1 MKTNNLKRRALLKH
15 KYSSFLEETIAS
27 EANYHGIYNKSILE
41 RHIWIYE
48 IHSQLQSRLKGN
60 CILKGGACAQVY
72 IPLEKQRCTEDL
84 DLYTS
89 LTPNKLRT
97 ELSSLGKE
105 FNQGKLKTS
114 IREYI
119 PRGLRA
125 SKNKMPITTF
135 LVSLP
140 FIFNENKKN
149 KRATLK
155 IDFLH
160 VNIKK
165 IETIKV
171 KNAHVLG
178 LKLNYE
184 PNCITP
190 HALMAGKLM
199 VFAVNT
205 VGIEKYKKD
214 KLYKNVYDL
223 FYLVN
228 KYNSIE
234 DMEIISRY
242 FINNI
247 DLEFYLKGINPIEIK
262 YILQDIIQELEFL
275 YTESTN
281 KAYIET
287 NEKVKNFI
295 ENYLQY
301 NIEIKLNLKTFGS
314 MVNYLLHWTYAF
326 EAIVLYKDLNKF
338 SSVEGILNELKSM
351 IDE

>member
-1 MKTNNLKRRALLKH
+1 VKTNNLKRMTLLKH
-15 KYSSFLEETIAS
+15 KYSSFSEDTIAS
-27 EANYHGIYNKSILE
+27 EANYYGIYNKSILE

-48 IHSQLQSRLKGN
+48 MHFQLQSRLRGN
-60 CILKGGACAQVY
+60 CILKGGACAQLY

-89 LTPNKLRT
+89 LTPNKLRM
-97 ELSSLGKE
+97 ELSCLGKE
-105 FNQGKLKTS
+105 FNQSKLKTS

-119 PRGLRA
+119 PKGVRA
-125 SKNKMPITTF
+125 GKNKMPITTF
-135 LVSLP
+135 LVTLP

-149 KRATLK
+149 RRAFLK

-165 IETIKV
+165 METNNV
-171 KNAHVLG
+171 KNGHVLG
-178 LKLNYE
+178 LELNYE

-190 HALMAGKLM
+190 HSLMAGKLM

-205 VGIEKYKKD
+205 IGIEKYKKD
-214 KLYKNVYDL
+214 KLYKNIYDL

-228 KYNSIE
+228 KYNSLQ
-234 DMEIISRY
+234 DMMSISRY
-242 FINNI
+242 FINSI

-262 YILQDIIQELEFL
+262 YILQDILNELEFL
-275 YTESTN
+275 YTEN
-281 KAYIET
+281 INEAYIET
-287 NEKVKNFI
+287 NEKVQNFI

-301 NIEIKLNLKTFGS
+301 NIESKLNLKTFG
-314 MVNYLLHWTYAF
+314 MMANYLLHWTYAF
-326 EAIVLYKDLNKF
+326 EAIVLYKDFDKF
-338 SSVEGILNELKSM
+338 SSIESTLNELKSI

>member
-1 MKTNNLKRRALLKH
+1 MKTNNLKRMSLLKH
-15 KYSSFLEETIAS
+15 KYSSFLEDTIAS
-27 EANYHGIYNKSILE
+27 EANYYGIYNKSILE

-48 IHSQLQSRLKGN
+48 IHSQLQSRLKDN
-60 CILKGGACAQVY
+60 CILKGGACAQLY

-105 FNQGKLKTS
+105 FNQSKLKTS

-119 PRGLRA
+119 PKGVRDV
-125 SKNKMPITTF
+125 KNKMPITTF

-140 FIFNENKKN
+140 FIFKENKKN
-149 KRATLK
+149 KRALLK

-165 IETIKV
+165 IETNKV
-171 KNAHVLG
+171 KNAYVLG

-205 VGIEKYKKD
+205 IGIEKFKKD
-214 KLYKNVYDL
+214 KLYKNIYDL

-228 KYNSIE
+228 KYNSLQ
-234 DMEIISRY
+234 DMDLISKY
-242 FINNI
+242 FMNSIG
-247 DLEFYLKGINPIEIK
+247 LEFYLKGINPIEIE
-262 YILQDIIQELEFL
+262 YILQDILQELKFL
-275 YTESTN
+275 YTESIN
-281 KAYIET
+281 KEYIET
-287 NEKVKNFI
+287 NEKVQYFI

-301 NIEIKLNLKTFGS
+301 NIESKLNLKTIGS
-314 MVNYLLHWTYAF
+314 MANYLLHWTYAF
-326 EAIVLYKDLNKF
+326 EAIVLYKDFDNF
-338 SSVEGILNELKSM
+338 SSIEATLNELKSI